1 MALSHRAI
9 ANGSGTT
16 SIIHH
21 SKVFLVPQPEELP
34 EEVDFELEELSAEL
48 ARPFNVDESPATTTI
63 VMMLTKTSLS
73 KKFKLPSSP
82 PTRIIVMGISKE
94 STMRG

>member
-1 MALSHRAI
+1 MKNCRCSWNAF
-9 ANGSGTT
+9 
-16 SIIHH
+16 